1 MSQNLLIA
9 TRNSKKKRELQTIL
23 GDWDVRLLT
32 LDDIEDM
39 PEIEE
44 DGASFTENAIKKAQ
58 IISALSGYITLADD
72 SGLEVDALGGAPGIF
87 SARFAGIDADDEKN
101 NRKLKALM
109 HNVNEDKRTAQ
120 FVCVIAIA
128 TPEGIVQTAQGV
140 CKGKIEMAGRGQGGF
155 GYDPLFIPVGFNKTF
170 AELSDEEKNEISH
183 RGKALKEAK
192 PLLQHILCAEG
203 IM

>member
-23 GDWDVRLLT
+23 DDWDVKLLT
-32 LDDIEDM
+32 LDDVEEM

-44 DGASFTENAIKKAQ
+44 DGATFTENAIKKAQ
-58 IISALSGYITLADD
+58 IISALSGFITLADD

-87 SARFAGIDADDEKN
+87 SARFSGLDADDEKN
-101 NRKLKALM
+101 NRKLMALM
-109 HNVNEDKRTAQ
+109 QNISEVNRTAR

-128 TPEGIVQTAQGV
+128 TPEGSVQTAQGV
-140 CKGKIEMAGRGQGGF
+140 CTGKIEMVRRGQGGF
-155 GYDPLFIPVGFNKTF
+155 GYDPLFIPSGYNKTF
-170 AELSDEEKNEISH
+170 AELSDEEKNKISH
-183 RGKALKEAK
+183 RGKALREAK
-192 PLLQHILCAEG
+192 PLLQQILGVEG

>member
-1 MSQNLLIA
+1 MPRNLLIA

-23 GDWDVRLLT
+23 GSWDVKLLS
-32 LDDIEDM
+32 LDDIEEM

-44 DGASFTENAIKKAQ
+44 DGATFTENATKKAKT
-58 IISALSGYITLADD
+58 ISALSGLITLADD

-101 NRKLKALM
+101 NRKLLTLM
-109 HNVNEDKRTAQ
+109 QDIKEVNRSAR

-140 CKGKIEMAGRGQGGF
+140 CTGKIELARRGQGGF
-155 GYDPLFIPVGFNKTF
+155 GYDPLFIPSGFSESL
-170 AELSDEEKNEISH
+170 AELSDAEKNKISH
-183 RGKALKEAK
+183 RGKALQEAK
-192 PLLQHILCAEG
+192 PLLQQILGAEV
-203 IM
+203 IT